1 MPIIYCMRVLRLGK
15 IEAIPFFC
23 IALAVVLVG
32 LHLALALWA
41 SNEFTQPEGIVATQ
55 ILHFAQTGALYFSLD
70 QYPYTVCAYM
80 PLFYSLAAGLVKL
93 GIPVLLADRSLS
105 FVSLIALFW
114 LVGRLGAVYGLP
126 RREQRLTMALAG
138 LTQILLGWGTVGQV
152 DTMAIAFS
160 LAAFYHYARFER
172 LGAASLD
179 WAAGWA
185 LAGLLTKQ
193 TVIAAPMAIF
203 LLLLPRHR
211 SAALRFALLVG
222 GLGAALVLALN
233 TMLDGRFLTN
243 TVFANINPFA
253 LYKLRLPLEYFAI
266 VLSPLLLPVLTS
278 LPAARRDGVLAP
290 YLYLGLAAAVFLLT
304 APKVGADSNYLI
316 ESSILLV
323 LAAMIGLNRLGFF
336 DLFARGSQG
345 WVTLLVLPLALFVVQ
360 NVRVAVMDME
370 TRWAREQR
378 FAEQVV
384 AVKPFL
390 AVPGRVLS
398 ADSNSLMRT
407 QRSFEVE
414 PLIYRLLVE
423 AGRID
428 GRRLEQDLDQGRFST
443 VILYDDVRAAIDPN
457 PEFPRL
463 TREQREAI
471 RRRYELV
478 KHVPGPNLAG
488 LYVYQP
494 QGAK

>member
-1 MPIIYCMRVLRLGK
+1 VPIIYCMRVLRLGK

-345 WVTLLVLPLALFVVQ
+345 WVTLLVLPLA
-360 NVRVAVMDME
+360 
-370 TRWAREQR
+370 R